1 MQTYVWGI
9 LISAFILD
17 VIKHNLGVGSTNE
30 NQTESDYAQNSYQTH
45 SRKPHDYQNSKN
57 FESSEPKLEGMKIK
71 LEGQDEI
78 PIEYDSS
85 PSVISNKKHKPS
97 NNDKLVLRFQYCTS

>member
-9 LISAFILD
+9 LISTFILD
-17 VIKHNLGVGSTNE
+17 VIKNNLGVGSE
-30 NQTESDYAQNSYQTH
+30 NKIENDYTQNSHQTY
-45 SRKPHDYQNSKN
+45 SREPHDYQNSKK
-57 FESSEPKLEGMKIK
+57 FENSEPKLEGMKIK

-85 PSVISNKKHKPS
+85 PSVISNKKHKPL
-97 NNDKLVLRFQYCTS
+97 NYDKVVLRFQYCTS